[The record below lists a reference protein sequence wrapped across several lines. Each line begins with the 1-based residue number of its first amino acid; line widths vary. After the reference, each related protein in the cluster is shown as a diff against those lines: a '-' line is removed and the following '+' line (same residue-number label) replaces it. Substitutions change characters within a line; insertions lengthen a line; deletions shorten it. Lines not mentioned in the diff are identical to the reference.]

1 MQSLFLTNSAF
12 RLVFR
17 QHYYG
22 AICLKTQSITLFSEQ
37 ERRTKRM
44 TKLEI
49 VDDPNETRRIDK
61 SNMLSF
67 CVEVPKHYAQAAKL
81 AKTLPVNY
89 PKPNTI
95 VVAGMGGSGIGG
107 ELLKDWT
114 RDRITVPI
122 EVCKEYSLPAY
133 AHKNTLVFVVSYSG
147 ETEET
152 LSVFRDAIKRKCMII
167 CISSGGNL
175 HEFAEKLGFP
185 HLLVPSGMAPRA
197 TLPYLFM
204 PLITTLEKMGLVS
217 GVDEEVSETTKVLE
231 QVSADNSPEK
241 PLSRNFSK
249 KLAENI
255 NGTVPAVYGFGF
267 HRTVAQRLKTQ
278 FNENSKNPAKWEVF
292 PELNHN
298 EIVGWE
304 EAKEFAEWFSVIFVR
319 DAEEPAEIR
328 KRIEATKELMNRQ
341 IKKLFEVHSRGTS
354 RLAKMTS
361 VICTGDFTSVY
372 LAILR
377 GIDPTPVKTIALLK
391 EELRQGGAKEKVL
404 RELQSLA
411 VK

>member
-1 MQSLFLTNSAF
+1 MA
-12 RLVFR
+12 R
-17 QHYYG
+17 Q
-22 AICLKTQSITLFSEQ
+22 
-37 ERRTKRM
+37 
-44 TKLEI
+44 EI
-49 VDDPNETRRIDK
+49 VDDPEGIRRIDK

-67 CVEVPKHYAQAAKL
+67 CVEAPRHYAEAAKL
-81 AKTLPVNY
+81 AKTLSVDY
-89 PKPNTI
+89 SRPNAI

-107 ELLKDWT
+107 ELLKDWA

-122 EVCKEYSLPAY
+122 EVCKEYSLPAF
-133 AHKNTLVFVVSYSG
+133 ANKNTLVFAVSYSG

-152 LSVFRDAIKRKCMII
+152 LNIFCDAIKRKCMII
-167 CISSGGNL
+167 CISSGGKL
-175 HEFAEKLGFP
+175 HEFAEKLGFA

-204 PLITTLEKMGLVS
+204 PLITALEKMHLVS
-217 GVDEEVSETTKVLE
+217 GVDREISEITEVLE

-241 PLSRNFSK
+241 PLSHNFSK

-255 NGTVPAVYGFGF
+255 SGTVPVVYGFGF
-267 HRTVAQRLKTQ
+267 YRTVAQRLKTQ

-304 EAKEFAEWFSVIFVR
+304 EAKEFAKCFSVIFIR
-319 DAEEPAEIR
+319 DAEEPIEIR
-328 KRIEATKELMNRQ
+328 KRIEVTKELMSRQ

-377 GIDPTPVKTIALLK
+377 GIDPTPVKTITLLK
-391 EELRQGGAKEKVL
+391 DELKQSGVKEKLL

>member
-1 MQSLFLTNSAF
+1 M
-12 RLVFR
+12 
-17 QHYYG
+17 
-22 AICLKTQSITLFSEQ
+22 KE
-37 ERRTKRM
+37 M
-44 TKLEI
+44 TRLEI
-49 VDDPNETRRIDK
+49 VDDPSEIRRIDK

-67 CVEVPKHYAQAAKL
+67 CVEAPEHYAQAAKL
-81 AKTLPVNY
+81 AKTFSVDY
-89 PKPNTI
+89 PKPDTI

-133 AHKNTLVFVVSYSG
+133 AHRNTLVFVVSYSG

-152 LSVFRDAIKRKCMII
+152 LSVFSDAIKRKCMII
-167 CISSGGNL
+167 CVSSGGKL
-175 HEFAEKLGFP
+175 HEFAERLSFP

-197 TLPYLFM
+197 TLPYLFI
-204 PLITTLEKMGLVS
+204 PLITTLEKIGLVS
-217 GVDEEVSETTKVLE
+217 GVDNEISETTRILE
-231 QVSADNSPEK
+231 QVSMENSPEK
-241 PLSRNFSK
+241 PLSHNFSK
-249 KLAENI
+249 KLATGI

-267 HRTVAQRLKTQ
+267 YRTAAQRLKTQ
-278 FNENSKNPAKWEVF
+278 FNENSKNPAKWESF

-304 EAKEFAEWFSVIFVR
+304 EAKEFAECFSVIFIR
-319 DAEEPAEIR
+319 DSEEPAEIHQ
-328 KRIEATKELMNRQ
+328 RIEATKGLMNRQ
-341 IKKLFEVHSRGTS
+341 IKKLFDVYSRGES

-377 GIDPTPVKTIALLK
+377 GVDPTPVKTITLLK
-391 EELRQGGAKEKVL
+391 QELKRSGVKEKVL
-404 RELQSLA
+404 RELQRLA
-411 VK
+411 LK